1 MKKYTILIMLLTLLL
16 PIKTFANEEEKEPT
30 QEVKSDVVT
39 LSNCVDS
46 ESARF
51 ILGVGEIKV
60 KYIGI
65 QLEEK
70 VIDDESDEINGSFV
84 SEYVCN
90 SLKNAKQIKIQ
101 YEPKIE
107 KEDKYGRIQAWVFV
121 DDVLLQEDLIMN
133 GYARIMYLED
143 DYLYTEKLKAAQNY
157 AKENNLGIWK
167 DKEEEKEPEEPKE
180 EKVKSKGIIASII
193 DFITS
198 IINKICEFV
207 DGIIK
212 NIL

>member
-16 PIKTFANEEEKEPT
+16 PIKTFATEEEIKT
-30 QEVKSDVVT
+30 DIVT

-70 VIDDESDEINGSFV
+70 IIDNENDEINGSFI
-84 SEYVCN
+84 SDYVCS
-90 SLKNAKQIKIQ
+90 SLKNAKQIKLQ

-121 DDVLLQEDLIMN
+121 DDILLQEDLIKN
-133 GYARIMYLED
+133 GYARVMYLED
-143 DYLYTEKLKAAQNY
+143 DYLYTEKLKEAQNY
-157 AKENNLGIWK
+157 AKENKLGIWME
-167 DKEEEKEPEEPKE
+167 KEEEKEEPKKE
-180 EKVKSKGIIASII
+180 EKKSKGIIESII
-193 DFITS
+193 DFFKS
-198 IINKICEFV
+198 IINNICEFI
-207 DGIIK
+207 DGLIK

>member
-1 MKKYTILIMLLTLLL
+1 MKKFTILLMLLTLLL
-16 PIKTFANEEEKEPT
+16 PVKTFANEEEIEST
-30 QEVKSDVVT
+30 QEIKSDVVK
-39 LSNCVDS
+39 LSNCVDY

-70 VIDDESDEINGSFV
+70 VIDDDNDEINGSFV
-84 SEYVCN
+84 SDYVCN
-90 SLKNAKQIKIQ
+90 SLKNAKSIKIQ

-121 DDVLLQEDLIMN
+121 DDVLLQEDLIRN
-133 GYARIMYLED
+133 GYARIMYLDE
-143 DYLYTEKLKAAQNY
+143 DYLYTEKLKEAQNY

-167 DKEEEKEPEEPKE
+167 EKEEPVVEGKKE
-180 EKVKSKGIIASII
+180 EKKKSRGVIGTII
-193 DFITS
+193 DFFAS

>member
-1 MKKYTILIMLLTLLL
+1 MKKLTVLIMLLTLLL
-16 PIKTFANEEEKEPT
+16 PIKTFAIDEENESK
-30 QEVKSDVVT
+30 QDIVK

-70 VIDDESDEINGSFV
+70 VIDDDSDEINGSFV

-90 SLKNAKQIKIQ
+90 SLKNAKEIKIQ
-101 YEPKIE
+101 YEPKIN
-107 KEDKYGRIQAWVFV
+107 KEDKFGRIQAWVFL
-121 DDVLLQEDLIMN
+121 DGVLLQEDLIVN

-157 AKENNLGIWK
+157 AKENKLGIWK
-167 DKEEEKEPEEPKE
+167 EKEEQPVEEPKKE
-180 EKVKSKGIIASII
+180 VKKSKGIIESII
-193 DFITS
+193 DFFAS

>member
-1 MKKYTILIMLLTLLL
+1 MKKTTILIILMALLL
-16 PIKTFANEEEKEPT
+16 PIKTFAIEENQT
-30 QEVKSDVVT
+30 HVKSDVVT

-70 VIDDESDEINGSFV
+70 VIDDKSDEINGSFV

-90 SLKNAKQIKIQ
+90 SLKNAKEIKIQ

-107 KEDKYGRIQAWVFV
+107 EKDKYGRIQAWVFV
-121 DDVLLQEDLIMN
+121 DDVLLQEDLIIN
-133 GYARIMYLED
+133 GYARVMYLDD

-157 AKENNLGIWK
+157 AKENKLGIWK
-167 DKEEEKEPEEPKE
+167 DDKEIEPEKPKE
-180 EKVKSKGIIASII
+180 EKKKSKGIVESII
-193 DFITS
+193 DFFAS
-198 IINKICEFV
+198 IINKICEFI

>member
-1 MKKYTILIMLLTLLL
+1 MKKYASFLMLISLLL
-16 PIKTFANEEEKEPT
+16 PIKVFAIEDEIEDRIDT
-30 QEVKSDVVT
+30 VT

-51 ILGVGEIKV
+51 ILGVEEIKV

-70 VIDDESDEINGSFV
+70 VIDNKNDEINGSFI
-84 SEYVCN
+84 SDYVCN
-90 SLKNAKQIKIQ
+90 SLKNSKEIKIQ
-101 YEPKIE
+101 YEPKIDN
-107 KEDKYGRIQAWVFV
+107 KDRYGRIQAWVFV
-121 DDVLLQEDLIMN
+121 DGVLLQENLIRN

-143 DYLYTEKLKAAQNY
+143 DYLYTSKLKEAQKY
-157 AKENNLGIWK
+157 AKENKLGIWMT
-167 DKEEEKEPEEPKE
+167 KEEEIIVEPVKEK
-180 EKVKSKGIIASII
+180 KKNKGIIESIF
-193 DFITS
+193 DFLGS
-198 IINKICEFV
+198 IINSICEFI